1 MTRLHMA
8 RAALAEPSGRCC
20 KDRDPHLYCTRVVT
34 GANSEEWALHVVEV
48 AMHALHGRKSTTHGY
63 GMSPSGAQPSQER
76 VAH

>member
-1 MTRLHMA
+1 MA